1 MLPEQGEFLRKAG
14 CLDLSK
20 LKSELLASPSI
31 PEEFKKESENLLTE
45 YRRFL
50 ALKTI
55 FHDTSPPLALSPSA
69 IIDQVWHLHLLT
81 PVHYTKC
88 CKLLGEELIDHDP
101 SASRD
106 CIELR
111 QKRLDMTKRSYK
123 VAFGE
128 DPPQKFWAI
137 NYEFSAARVG
147 SISPCYQ
154 ETERDKKDKAS
165 DKEKDE
171 RKDLKANRDDKV
183 VDEPSSC
190 DWDKSCKMT
199 LLKGSTINKDNKN
212 PVILVQSE
220 TVDEIYKTDCEICN
234 YFKGDIAQIPGHLC
248 QIDLKL
254 PELPTGWTEK
264 MSRTSG
270 CPYYVNSV
278 TKEKQWQWPAH
289 PAVDHSIPE
298 SL

>member
-1 MLPEQGEFLRKAG
+1 MLPEQEEFLRKSS

-31 PEEFKKESENLLTE
+31 PEEFKKDSENLIAE

-55 FHDTSPPLALSPSA
+55 FRDTLPPLSLSPSA
-69 IIDQVWHLHLLT
+69 IIGQVWHLHLLT

-101 SASRD
+101 SSSRD
-106 CIELR
+106 RLELR

-137 NYEFSAARVG
+137 NYEFSAGRVG
-147 SISPCYQ
+147 SISPSC
-154 ETERDKKDKAS
+154 EEAERDKKYKES
-165 DKEKDE
+165 NKEKEE
-171 RKDLKANRDDKV
+171 RKDLKANRDDEV
-183 VDEPSSC
+183 VDGPSSC
-190 DWDKSCKMT
+190 AWDKSRKMAT
-199 LLKGSTINKDNKN
+199 LLKGSRIDKDNKN
-212 PVILVQSE
+212 QVIHVQSE
-220 TVDEIYKTDCEICN
+220 TVDEMNITDCELCN
-234 YFKGDIAQIPGHLC
+234 HFKGDIAQIPGHLC
-248 QIDLKL
+248 QIGSKAPD
-254 PELPTGWTEK
+254 LPTGWTEK

-289 PAVDHSIPE
+289 PAID
-298 SL
+298 